1 MSLEET
7 FEIERTLAA
16 IQQGSYKKVA
26 LQFPDEL
33 LPQSTSVALRL
44 KALAPD
50 VSFFVLADT
59 TYGPCCVDEVA
70 AEHVLADLVVH
81 YGRAC
86 LGRVSRVACLYVF
99 GHASLD
105 VTHCATALTSLMRTI
120 DPDQGTNAH
129 ILLLFDT
136 PYQWASEN
144 VYSALKEA
152 GFSNVVP
159 SHINAGVDA
168 GSLEKTSSYGRK
180 YTLPDGKLLSQYAIV
195 FIGGESLTL
204 TNIIMTHSGNQ
215 SYSYDPVAKV
225 AREESSAVNKML
237 RRRYVMVQKAK
248 DAGVI
253 GIVVGTLGVVSYL
266 PLIEHLKKLITA
278 CGKKPYLI
286 AVGKPSPAKLGN
298 FLEIEAFVLVA
309 CPENTLVDSKEFM
322 QPIVTPFEL
331 EIALVRG
338 KEWTGQYETD
348 LTKLAERI
356 GLEADEELQR
366 KLDLGSEDEDDEPHF
381 SLMTGGYKSRK
392 QYGDVE
398 ETQDAEA
405 GVDGETSEGAVL
417 LRNPAG
423 AVSKFVMNSAAG
435 DFLNSK
441 RTFKGLEVK
450 LGETAAGVASG
461 YSEEGNSAN

>member
-1 MSLEET
+1 MAPSSDDRFQPCKNGKLNCAALMDGVYKATVKKPRVSDDNSREFVVSIQMSLEEA

-33 LPQSTSVALRL
+33 SPESTSVALCL
-44 KALAPD
+44 KALAPE

-70 AEHVLADLVVH
+70 AQHVLAD
-81 YGRAC
+81 

-99 GHASLD
+99 GHALLD
-105 VTHCATALTSLMRTI
+105 ANHCATAPTSLMRTI
-120 DPDQGTNAH
+120 DPDQATKAH

-152 GFSNVVP
+152 GFANVVP
-159 SHINAGVDA
+159 KQVSMLAA
-168 GSLEKTSSYGRK
+168 R
-180 YTLPDGKLLSQYAIV
+180 KLLH
-195 FIGGESLTL
+195 LTGAS
-204 TNIIMTHSGNQ
+204 THF
-215 SYSYDPVAKV
+215 
-225 AREESSAVNKML
+225 
-237 RRRYVMVQKAK
+237 QKANFCQM
-248 DAGVI
+248 
-253 GIVVGTLGVVSYL
+253 SYL

-392 QYGDVE
+392 QYGNVE

-450 LGETAAGVASG
+450 LGETAVETANEGRAGVASG